1 MIYTMLGDVT
11 LLADGAFGAQ
21 GSRTMQ
27 VTSGTTASINAGEF
41 VRKTLGSAF
50 VLAWGASDAAKPV
63 VATDFLAGL
72 AATSSNETASAAGQ
86 VEIIP
91 LIPGQIFLISPT
103 APTSWDTQAEYNA
116 LVGDRV
122 LLNSSSAGV
131 QTILAADGSTNG
143 FVIEYLDIT
152 KYPGKVA
159 ISARAGLSYLA

>member
-1 MIYTMLGDVT
+1 MALGDIT
-11 LLADGAFGAQ
+11 LLKDGAFGAQ
-21 GSRTMQ
+21 GSRTMR

-41 VRKTLGSAF
+41 VRKALGSAF

-72 AATSSNETASAAGQ
+72 AATSSNETASATGT

-91 LIPGQIFLISPT
+91 LVPGQVFLASPT

-122 LLNSSSAGV
+122 LLDSSSTSV
-131 QTILAADGSTNG
+131 QTLLATDGATNG
-143 FVIEYLDIT
+143 FVIEYMDIT
-152 KYPGKVA
+152 TNPGKVA
-159 ISARAGLSYLA
+159 FSARAGLSYLT